1 MAQPFRLA
9 MIQKQTTRWNEG
21 LFVVQ
26 LDTWQRRRRG
36 VASLV
41 FLSRGR
47 REDDARTTT
56 TTTTKTSKT
65 AYKWWCGAFGSKN
78 DGNEFE
84 SVDDDGKRI
93 LKGNTNTK
101 SPNAWELFYKTHGT
115 KFFRDRHY
123 LKKSFEKDLMSDETS
138 RDDALLRKEVLEIG
152 VGVGNALFPLL
163 RANPNGLR
171 FHAADVSET
180 AIEQLKLHEEYD
192 ETKIVNAFVVNA
204 GEKECFGGGGGYREE
219 GGGGGGG
226 SQVSIKDES
235 FDVVLMCFFLSA
247 LTDEEIRNCLTE
259 VRRVLRKGGVA
270 LVRDYADDD
279 AKNDLSEFYPGK
291 KVVMKE
297 EREAYR
303 RKDGTLARFFSE
315 KQMMEMFTRV
325 GFKKREEKEGSKE
338 RAGGEG
344 STVKRVVFTQTNR
357 KKNIEIARAF
367 LEGRFVK

>member
-1 MAQPFRLA
+1 MLFFSPRAMMAHPFRRLA
-9 MIQKQTTRWNEG
+9 TTTTHTQTTTSMRLER
-21 LFVVQ
+21 
-26 LDTWQRRRRG
+26 DWQRRRRFSY
-36 VASLV
+36 VASFV

-47 REDDARTTT
+47 REN
-56 TTTTKTSKT
+56 SKT
-65 AYKWWCGAFGSKN
+65 AAHARRCGAFGSKSE
-78 DGNEFE
+78 GNEILE
-84 SVDDDGKRI
+84 SDDDDDEERP
-93 LKGNTNTK
+93 N
-101 SPNAWELFYKTHGT
+101 NAWELFYKTHGT

-123 LKKSFEKDLMSDETS
+123 LKKSFEKDLILTSDDETS
-138 RDDALLRKEVLEIG
+138 SSRDGDDDALLRKEVLEIG

-204 GEKECFGGGGGYREE
+204 GEKGCFGGGDYREE
-219 GGGGGGG
+219 EEEGGRGG

-291 KVVMKE
+291 KVVMEE

-315 KQMMEMFTRV
+315 RQMMEMFTRV
-325 GFKKREEKEGSKE
+325 GFKKREEK
-338 RAGGEG
+338 EG

>member
-1 MAQPFRLA
+1 MMAHPFRRLA
-9 MIQKQTTRWNEG
+9 TTTTTHTQTTTSMRLER
-21 LFVVQ
+21 
-26 LDTWQRRRRG
+26 DWQRRRRFSHY
-36 VASLV
+36 VASFV

-47 REDDARTTT
+47 REN
-56 TTTTKTSKT
+56 SKT
-65 AYKWWCGAFGSKN
+65 AAHARRCGAFGSKSE
-78 DGNEFE
+78 GNEILE
-84 SVDDDGKRI
+84 SDDDDDEERP
-93 LKGNTNTK
+93 N
-101 SPNAWELFYKTHGT
+101 NAWELFYKTHGT

-123 LKKSFEKDLMSDETS
+123 LKKSFEKDLILTSDDETS
-138 RDDALLRKEVLEIG
+138 SSRDGDDDALLRKEVLEIG

-219 GGGGGGG
+219 EGGGGGG

-291 KVVMKE
+291 KVVMEE

-315 KQMMEMFTRV
+315 RQMMEMFTRV
-325 GFKKREEKEGSKE
+325 GFKKREEK
-338 RAGGEG
+338 EG